1 MSNARLGISLYIRR
15 RHNAFS
21 KHIHDKMIKD
31 PIWMIDNMKQGDET
45 MYSLKGKVA
54 IVTGSARGIGFVSAE
69 KLAEMGASVI
79 LSDINEAVLNQSVQ
93 TLKDK
98 GYAVA
103 SVVTDVTSVESLQKA
118 MAAAAEI
125 FGGLDIIVNN
135 AGILGTSSIE
145 DMDKEKEWNKVLD
158 VNLSGTFFATQA
170 ALPYL
175 KKSKS
180 GRIINMS
187 SVTGRNGGFE
197 GSMSYAA
204 SKGGIVAITRGMA
217 RRLAPLNITVNAV
230 CPGATETEI
239 LKGYSQEQIENQ
251 LKNILLHRLGKPEEI
266 AAAVCYLASDEAGFV
281 TGLML
286 DINGGGYFG

>member
-1 MSNARLGISLYIRR
+1 
-15 RHNAFS
+15 
-21 KHIHDKMIKD
+21 
-31 PIWMIDNMKQGDET
+31 MIDNMKQGDET